1 MKKIIILF
9 LMFSAIVF
17 AEWSYSIHHNDYG
30 VMFNDFTVY
39 DYETASQLTV
49 GITLDIGLGYCG
61 IHIFNDKI
69 KIRNNYALYIETSDD
84 YVKYNVFKKDIENK
98 VIRIQNL
105 DEYNRGDRLIK
116 MLISAEMLELY
127 NNDTGKLLATFDLEG
142 LKEIIE
148 QKLGNSDWYKHKLN
162 D

>member
-1 MKKIIILF
+1 MKKIILLF

-17 AEWSYSIHHNDYG
+17 AEWEYSIHHNDYG

-49 GITLDIGLGYCG
+49 GVTLDIGLGYCG

-69 KIRNNYALYIETSDD
+69 KIRNNYALYIKTSDD
-84 YVKYNVFKKDIENK
+84 YVKYNIFKKDIENK

-116 MLISAEMLELY
+116 MLISAEMLELH